1 MLKKITPVH
10 FILFFVFIVCVLL
23 IVKCVR
29 PDIAQPRRIA
39 AAQPEEEALAAEAER
54 VMPNDTI
61 GLQSLHVDSLLMRA
75 RRPYLLL
82 NEKGEPVKNRVTSV
96 SRFEDAFPDLNDVQL
111 ATAQRLGLP
120 DAIENRDEAVHKM
133 RELVYVGDCPFY
145 TIKPLHHS
153 IAYLVPRAARLL
165 EEIGRSFMD
174 SLATKG
180 YPLHTMTVTSI
191 LRTKED
197 VRRLRN
203 VNRNA
208 SEQSCHQYGTTFD
221 ISYNHF
227 QRVQDPDT
235 PEQPQTWG
243 VTLKSILAEVL
254 EDQREMGTCYVKY
267 EYKQSCFHITA
278 R

>member
-39 AAQPEEEALAAEAER
+39 AAQPEEESLAAEAER

-96 SRFEDAFPDLNDVQL
+96 RRFEDAFPDLNDVQL

-180 YPLHTMTVTSI
+180 YPLHKMTVTSI

-203 VNRNA
+203 VNPKCFGAKLPSVRHYFRYFLQPFPARARPRCARAAANVGRDA
-208 SEQSCHQYGTTFD
+208 Q
-221 ISYNHF
+221 IHF
-227 QRVQDPDT
+227 GGGAGRPK
-235 PEQPQTWG
+235 G
-243 VTLKSILAEVL
+243 NGNVL
-254 EDQREMGTCYVKY
+254 CEIR
-267 EYKQSCFHITA
+267 I
-278 R
+278 

>member
-39 AAQPEEEALAAEAER
+39 AAQPEEEAMAAEAEKI
-54 VMPNDTI
+54 MPNDTI

-75 RRPYLLL
+75 RRPYILL

-96 SRFEDAFPDLNDVQL
+96 RRFEDAFPDLNDVQL

-180 YPLHTMTVTSI
+180 YPLHKMTVTSI

-227 QRVQDPDT
+227 QRVQDPDA
-235 PEQPQTWG
+235 PKQPQTWG

-254 EDQREMGTCYVKY
+254 EDQRELGTCYVKY

>member
-1 MLKKITPVH
+1 MLKKITPAF
-10 FILFFVFIVCVLL
+10 FILFFIFIVCVLL

-29 PDIAQPRRIA
+29 PDIAQPRQIA
-39 AAQPEEEALAAEAER
+39 AAQPEEEAVMPETEKI
-54 VMPNDTI
+54 MPNDTI
-61 GLQSLHVDSLLMRA
+61 GLQSLRVDSLLMRA
-75 RRPYLLL
+75 RKPYILL
-82 NEKGEPVKNRVTSV
+82 NGKGEPVKNRVTSV
-96 SRFEDAFPDLNDVQL
+96 RRFEDAFPDLNDVQL

-133 RELVYVGDCPFY
+133 NELVYVGDSPFY
-145 TIKPLHHS
+145 TIKPLRHS

-180 YPLHTMTVTSI
+180 YPLHKMTVTSI

-203 VNRNA
+203 VNHNA

-227 QRVQDPDT
+227 LRVQDPDA
-235 PEQPQTWG
+235 PEKPQTWG